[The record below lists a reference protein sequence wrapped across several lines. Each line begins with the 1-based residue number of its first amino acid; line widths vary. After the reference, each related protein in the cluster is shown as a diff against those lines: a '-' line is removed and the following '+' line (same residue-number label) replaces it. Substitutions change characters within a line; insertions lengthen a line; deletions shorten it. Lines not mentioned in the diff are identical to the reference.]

1 MKKNYTLKNAF
12 DNRYINMMILNLFF
26 LLGITFFMA
35 GEIINNNIKVFEY
48 LFFCFF
54 FIIICLIITIKRLIV
69 YYHLSHHGIIF
80 ENVKYRILKDKKKPY
95 IFIKHTFDDTV
106 KEIKSY
112 RHDIDNKLVNKK
124 GNVDVL
130 IDLQHPKYFY
140 VFYK

>member
-1 MKKNYTLKNAF
+1 MENKYTLKKTF

-26 LLGITFFMA
+26 LLGITLFMA
-35 GEIINNNIKVFEY
+35 GEIINNHINILEY
-48 LFFCFF
+48 LFFCMF
-54 FIIICLIITIKRLIV
+54 FIIVSVIITVERLVV
-69 YYHLSHHGIIF
+69 YYHLSHHGTMF
-80 ENVKYRILKDKKKPY
+80 KNVKYKILLDKKKPY
-95 IFIKHTFDDTV
+95 IFIEHTFSASN

-130 IDLQHPKYFY
+130 IDLNHPKYYY